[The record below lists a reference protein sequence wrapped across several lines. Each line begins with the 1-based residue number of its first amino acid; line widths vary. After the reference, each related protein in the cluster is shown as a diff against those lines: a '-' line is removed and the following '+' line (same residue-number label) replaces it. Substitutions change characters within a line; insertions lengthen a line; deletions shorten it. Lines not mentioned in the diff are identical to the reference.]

1 MRANLYEDAWMALNN
16 TTFLQQILELTN
28 QELTNNDSLP
38 MAANAN
44 LDCAAKI

>member
-1 MRANLYEDAWMALNN
+1 MALNN

-44 LDCAAKI
+44 RLCCQNIAAQISKA